1 MGAALLGGVLGLAPE
16 AQAGYIVTVAEEGPN
31 VVATGAGS
39 LDIGAL
45 TLVASLGAGADEIN
59 PSAGLIE
66 VGSSLLAGTVYSG
79 ITGPVSFGPGGSTVT
94 ASDSGPLVGVS
105 GGDTLASEPVLVVP
119 QGYVSDTPISASTA
133 TWDSATFTSL
143 GITPGTYVWNWGSGA
158 TADSFTLDIVAPASV
173 PEPASL
179 TLLGA
184 GVIGLIL
191 HVVFRRRPG
200 SAVKAA

>member
-16 AQAGYIVTVAEEGPN
+16 AQAGYILTVAEGGSN

-39 LDIGAL
+39 LDIDAL
-45 TLVASLGAGADEIN
+45 TSVGILGAGADDIN

-66 VGSSLLAGTVYSG
+66 VGSSLSAGSAYSG
-79 ITGPVSFGPGGSTVT
+79 ITGPVSFGPGGLT
-94 ASDSGPLVGVS
+94 AADSDSGPVVSVS
-105 GGDTLASEPVLVVP
+105 GGDTFPEPILAVP
-119 QGYVSDTPISASTA
+119 EGYVSDTSLSASTA
-133 TWDSATFTSL
+133 TWDNATFTSL

-200 SAVKAA
+200 SAVKAT